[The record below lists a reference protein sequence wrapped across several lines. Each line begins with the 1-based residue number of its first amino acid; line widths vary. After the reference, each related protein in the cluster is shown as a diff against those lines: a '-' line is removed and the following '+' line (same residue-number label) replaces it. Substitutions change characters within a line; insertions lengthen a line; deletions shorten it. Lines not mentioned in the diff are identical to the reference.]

1 MPREAKPMK
10 HRIRAAAI
18 VVEGDSVLLVKHQGH
33 GIEDGYVWWVPPGGG
48 VEGEES
54 LEECARRET
63 LEETGLS
70 VELGNIVYVR
80 EFLEPDYHH
89 CEIFFLATSYSGSV
103 VTGENPD
110 VGVQDTAHAIDDV
123 RFVHRREMEGMNI
136 SPDEL
141 KTTFWDDLA
150 GGFPTTRY
158 LGVRKSL
165 HMTCMEGMAGT

>member
-1 MPREAKPMK
+1 MASEIEPMK

-18 VVEGDSVLLVKHQGH
+18 VVEGDSMLLVKHQGH
-33 GIEDGYVWWVPPGGG
+33 GPEDGYVWWVPPGGG

-70 VELGNIVYVR
+70 VELGQIAYVR
-80 EFLEPDYHH
+80 EYLEPDYHH

-110 VGVQDTAHAIDDV
+110 VGILDTAHAIEDV
-123 RFVHRREMEGMNI
+123 RFIHRSEMQGMTI
-136 SPDEL
+136 SPTCSRRRFGTIWL
-141 KTTFWDDLA
+141 TASRRPVT
-150 GGFPTTRY
+150 
-158 LGVRKSL
+158 LGCGSL
-165 HMTCMEGMAGT
+165 ST